1 MDILSVGVLVPVGF
15 FLFIIVLVYLG
26 NQKKIRMAL
35 IEKGL
40 DPDTF
45 KKESHQNTATRIGL
59 FMAAIGVGVLIANG
73 IAAMGL
79 LSEEVAFLSM
89 FFIFGGLALIVSG
102 FMKKTEKTEE

>member
-1 MDILSVGVLVPVGF
+1 MDVLSVEVLVPLGF
-15 FLFIIVLVYLG
+15 FFFIIILVYLG

-45 KKESHQNTATRIGL
+45 KNESHQNTASRIGL

-73 IAAMGL
+73 IAALGW
-79 LSEEVAFLSM
+79 LSEDIAFLSM
-89 FFIFGGLALIVSG
+89 FFIFGGVALIVSG
-102 FMKKTEKTEE
+102 FLNKKK

>member
-1 MDILSVGVLVPVGF
+1 MDILTAGVLVPLGF

-26 NQKKIRMAL
+26 HQKKIRMAL

-45 KKESHQNTATRIGL
+45 KKESHQQTATRIGL
-59 FMAAIGVGVLIANG
+59 FLAAIGVGILLANG
-73 IAAMGL
+73 IAAMGW

-102 FMKKTEKTEE
+102 LMKKKEMGE